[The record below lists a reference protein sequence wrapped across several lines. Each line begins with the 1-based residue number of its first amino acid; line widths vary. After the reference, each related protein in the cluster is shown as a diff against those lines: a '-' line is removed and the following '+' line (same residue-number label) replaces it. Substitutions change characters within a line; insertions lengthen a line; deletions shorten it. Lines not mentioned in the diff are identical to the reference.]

1 MQDTRTPAVIAVF
14 AAAIGVAGCVLAA
27 QVLPGRQLVAGLA
40 GAYALAY
47 TAGLVVSALV
57 LRRRLGRV
65 DGRQVV
71 TSHLRIAAA
80 AIAAGLAVMPAAR
93 ALARVTG
100 TAWTGSAAVL
110 VVGGLLGA
118 ALYLVLAV
126 LLRVT
131 EIRLVAAAVR
141 GGLA

>member
-1 MQDTRTPAVIAVF
+1 
-14 AAAIGVAGCVLAA
+14 
-27 QVLPGRQLVAGLA
+27 
-40 GAYALAY
+40 
-47 TAGLVVSALV
+47 VVP
-57 LRRRLGRV
+57 
-65 DGRQVV
+65 
-71 TSHLRIAAA
+71 AA

-131 EIRLVAAAVR
+131 EIRLLAAAVR